1 MIGLRGDM
9 KVLVAARPIDFRRG
23 VHGLVAMV
31 AEALKAD
38 PYCGSVFVF
47 RSKRKDRIKMIAWD
61 GTGMVLVTKWLEE
74 SGFTFPPISGRRGCA
89 DGDSTLRFSR
99 GSRLDQGCRE
109 GREKT
114 EGSCLRN
121 HVFSGVSGLFALV
134 FFMALRNGNLPRDPD
149 LLIEMV
155 LAGEGKIEALQAT
168 IAKLRT
174 IIFGARSEKIAV
186 IIAEQLSL
194 GLGEAEASCA
204 GPSPANDD
212 GKDDKGG
219 SKTAAQTRKRRNRN
233 IGALP
238 KHLPRV
244 DVTIEPETTTCPCCA
259 GALHRIGEDVNEV
272 VDRVP
277 AGTSGS
283 THDPPEICLPGLRGH
298 GGSGQGATAFDR
310 ERNGLDG
317 ARRMDRGG
325 EVRMGL
331 DVVPPSPDLGRP
343 WSTRRPPDIGALD
356 EAGRLD
362 GERPLRVATGVHAW
376 TCALVLRRNAGS
388 DARSGAGSNENM
400 PILGA
405 CDG

>member
-1 MIGLRGDM
+1 
-9 KVLVAARPIDFRRG
+9 
-23 VHGLVAMV
+23 
-31 AEALKAD
+31 
-38 PYCGSVFVF
+38 
-47 RSKRKDRIKMIAWD
+47 
-61 GTGMVLVTKWLEE
+61 
-74 SGFTFPPISGRRGCA
+74 
-89 DGDSTLRFSR
+89 
-99 GSRLDQGCRE
+99 
-109 GREKT
+109 
-114 EGSCLRN
+114 
-121 HVFSGVSGLFALV
+121 
-134 FFMALRNGNLPRDPD
+134 MALRNGNLPRDPD

-277 AGTSGS
+277 AVLRVLRTIRPKYACRACEGTVVQAKARPRLIESGMASTALVAWIAAAKFAWGS
-283 THDPPEICLPGLRGH
+283 TLYRQAQI
-298 GGSGQGATAFDR
+298 
-310 ERNGLDG
+310 
-317 ARRMDRGG
+317 
-325 EVRMGL
+325 
-331 DVVPPSPDLGRP
+331 LGRP